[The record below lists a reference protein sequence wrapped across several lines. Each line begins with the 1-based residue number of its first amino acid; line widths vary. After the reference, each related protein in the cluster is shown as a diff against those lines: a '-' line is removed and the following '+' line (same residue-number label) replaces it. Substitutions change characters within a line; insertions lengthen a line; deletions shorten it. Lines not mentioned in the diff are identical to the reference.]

1 MSRADAQRRGERK
14 QQIIIKRNIQ
24 MKIHNLKAYS
34 MNAWEDLFCRID
46 SIKHW
51 KEGRSA
57 QSLAEF
63 ILERNGER
71 EIIEAVNPVLYNDNV
86 DALTDAVI
94 ECNCSF
100 DRYPTPRRQ
109 DMGIWGKTVN
119 GKRLFIGVEAKVDES
134 FGPTVSEAISEAI
147 TYRNQHPKSKRFDRI
162 TELCQNFGVTV
173 EEVGQFRYQLFHYA
187 AGTASVPGIDIHI
200 MLTLVFKTGEYN
212 ESNGSQNELDYER
225 FIERFF
231 EKKNGRCQLKKSTL
245 PARPYAIY
253 HIVDLRG

>member
-1 MSRADAQRRGERK
+1 
-14 QQIIIKRNIQ
+14 
-24 MKIHNLKAYS
+24 MKIRNLKSYS
-34 MNAWEDLFCRID
+34 MNAWRDLFCEID

-51 KEGRSA
+51 KKGRSA

-71 EIIEAVNPVLYNDNV
+71 EIIAAVNSVLYIDKV

-100 DRYPTPRRQ
+100 DCYPTPRRQ
-109 DMGIWGKTVN
+109 DMGIWGKTVS
-119 GKRLFIGVEAKVDES
+119 GKRFFIGIEAKVDES

-147 TYRNQHPKSKRFDRI
+147 AYRDQHPKSKRVERI
-162 TELCQNFGVTV
+162 TELCRNFGVTAEQV
-173 EEVGQFRYQLFHYA
+173 SQLRYQLFHYT

-200 MLTLVFKTGEYN
+200 MLTLVFKTSEYN
-212 ESNGSQNELDYER
+212 ESKGRQNKLDYET
-225 FIERFF
+225 FIDRFF
-231 EKKNGRCQLKKSTL
+231 EKKKGRWQLKKCTL
-245 PARPYAIY
+245 PARPYAIC